1 MKIKLAIMGI
11 FIHFVDNKL
20 YEILVQLSTL
30 FDVNKH
36 SLLDCTNSFLTEHLP
51 VDCYQ

>member
-1 MKIKLAIMGI
+1 MKIKLTIYIIYIYMGI

-20 YEILVQLSTL
+20 YEIVVQLSTL

-36 SLLDCTNSFLTEHLP
+36 KLLDCTNSFLTEH
-51 VDCYQ
+51 